1 MARPEDEYEGDEDED
16 DDYEDESEPPP
27 RRGRAPRATLG
38 DPMAQGNF
46 VKRRTER
53 HELRAPAR
61 PAPQRPGPQKPKGA
75 SLDALGRI
83 REQRAQESFR
93 KGFAWG
99 AGVIGML
106 AALASAVVVL
116 TDGGYARRSEM
127 AQIELDRVKELAEDG
142 DAEAAELRVAEIMA
156 LIAGPAAT
164 DDQMELVRQHSAHG
178 RISDAEIE
186 WIERAAAMAGEGMI
200 NDKILAATR
209 TDKVGR
215 AAGDSGPDVFTK
227 DMKTTMSK
235 KDIREMGGE
244 DLDGRDLGLGKPA
257 RAQRQ
262 NRKTMGKAN
271 KGGRSMLRASGK
283 DPDSVDVPEVP
294 D

>member
-1 MARPEDEYEGDEDED
+1 MARPEDEYEGDGDED
-16 DDYEDESEPPP
+16 DDCESEPPP

-53 HELRAPAR
+53 HELRAPAH
-61 PAPQRPGPQKPKGA
+61 PAPQGPGPQKPKGA
-75 SLDALGRI
+75 SVDALGRI

-127 AQIELDRVKELAEDG
+127 AQIELDRVKALAEDG
-142 DAEAAELRVAEIMA
+142 DAEAAKLRVAEIMA

-164 DDQMELVRQHSAHG
+164 DDQMELAHQHSAHG

-200 NDKILAATR
+200 NDRILAATR
-209 TDKVGR
+209 TDKVRR
-215 AAGDSGPDVFTK
+215 AAEDSGPDVFTK
-227 DMKTTMSK
+227 
-235 KDIREMGGE
+235 KDNREMGSE
-244 DLDGRDLGLGKPA
+244 DLDGRDLGLGIPA

-283 DPDSVDVPEVP
+283 DPDSVDVPELP